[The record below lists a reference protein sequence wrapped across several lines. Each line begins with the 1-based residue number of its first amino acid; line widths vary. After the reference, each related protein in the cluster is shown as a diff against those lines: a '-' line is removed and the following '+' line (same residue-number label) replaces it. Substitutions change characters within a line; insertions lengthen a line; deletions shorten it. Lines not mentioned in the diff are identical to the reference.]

1 MRELASRLNDFRRD
15 ERGATA
21 IEYGLIA
28 AMIAVGIIIAMT
40 AFGAG
45 LSNMFNYVAERSADA
60 MAAG

>member
-1 MRELASRLNDFRRD
+1 MGDLARRLEDFRRD

-28 AMIAVGIIIAMT
+28 AMIAVGIIVAMT

-45 LSNMFNYVAERSADA
+45 LSNMFNFVAARSANA